1 MKLPSVKFPLKSS
14 ARSPVKKTP
23 QSLAFRTRPLTAA
36 VLGTII
42 DEYDV
47 GMAHVMIVD
56 SGEKHVYLIQEPP
69 LSEADQ
75 GLYSLLMES
84 LYYSLKPIE
93 TEDPAAYLDQFIWQ
107 AAEDLGAV
115 EEVKRSYNSLKY
127 YIMRDS
133 VGYGLVDTL
142 VRDDD
147 IEEISC
153 EGAGKAVA
161 VVHRRYPQFDWL
173 DTNVQFEDEE
183 ALKKFVQRLVQKAG
197 KAITTSV
204 PFVDAIT
211 KENHRLAATLSNE
224 ISLPGSTFDMR
235 KFPKEP
241 LSIGHLLAARTIS
254 PLLAAYYWM
263 IMEEKGFV
271 LVIGPTAC
279 HDDKTE
285 VLTKEGWVPF
295 KDAKEDVEVF
305 TMNPETHIFE
315 YVKPVRKI
323 DSFYT
328 GPMVS
333 FDGKDVNFSVTPNH
347 TMYLSQGDG
356 KFRFAPVAAINSH
369 SHFKRDGVWV
379 GVEERTF
386 MLKGVAS
393 LSHHRYGDIEINMDA
408 WLEFLGWWVA
418 EGSLNGW
425 SPYHYRVVITQKK
438 HKKEVED
445 VLNRLPF
452 RYSAIRKSTDAR
464 TADYV
469 ISDKRLYAYLSQ
481 FGRQK
486 DRFVPSFI
494 KELPPHQIRKFLAA
508 FRMGDGT
515 IHRGQEIYYTASKR
529 LADGLQELILK
540 SGLAAT
546 VTASVSR
553 GHIINDPQANGTVLQ
568 RFIKP
573 SVVYRVTTSRKNEPG
588 FNTHAGRPII
598 TQYTGRVYCYTLPK
612 YHLLYTRREGKT
624 FWSGNSGKTTTMN
637 ALITLINPGLK
648 IATVEETPELLI
660 PQEHWERLHSR
671 TSYSATADTRYDVD
685 LFDLAKLTLRL
696 RPDYIVVGEARG
708 EEISTLFQAAST
720 GHGALS
726 SFHADSPEAAL
737 VRMAAPPLNV
747 GSASLMLMW
756 SLLMM
761 NRIRMNDGSVVRRA
775 LVSKEVG
782 MRGELIDMFRWSPK
796 EDAIL
801 PADPLEIAQKSY
813 RLQTVAALKGWS
825 VDALA
830 AELAGRAKYLSDIVR
845 SGAYKYADVSAAIQ
859 RFYREKYGGRTTKIS
874 D

>member
-1 MKLPSVKFPLKSS
+1 MKLPSVKLPF
-14 ARSPVKKTP
+14 AANKTP

-42 DEYDV
+42 EEYDV

-56 SGEKHVYLIQEPP
+56 SGEKRVYLIQEPP

-115 EEVKRSYNSLKY
+115 EEVKRSYSSLKY
-127 YIMRDS
+127 YIFRDS
-133 VGYGLVDTL
+133 VGYGLIDTL

-271 LVIGPTAC
+271 LVIGPTA
-279 HDDKTE
+279 
-285 VLTKEGWVPF
+285 
-295 KDAKEDVEVF
+295 
-305 TMNPETHIFE
+305 
-315 YVKPVRKI
+315 
-323 DSFYT
+323 
-328 GPMVS
+328 
-333 FDGKDVNFSVTPNH
+333 
-347 TMYLSQGDG
+347 
-356 KFRFAPVAAINSH
+356 
-369 SHFKRDGVWV
+369 
-379 GVEERTF
+379 
-386 MLKGVAS
+386 
-393 LSHHRYGDIEINMDA
+393 
-408 WLEFLGWWVA
+408 
-418 EGSLNGW
+418 
-425 SPYHYRVVITQKK
+425 
-438 HKKEVED
+438 
-445 VLNRLPF
+445 
-452 RYSAIRKSTDAR
+452 
-464 TADYV
+464 
-469 ISDKRLYAYLSQ
+469 
-481 FGRQK
+481 
-486 DRFVPSFI
+486 
-494 KELPPHQIRKFLAA
+494 
-508 FRMGDGT
+508 
-515 IHRGQEIYYTASKR
+515 
-529 LADGLQELILK
+529 
-540 SGLAAT
+540 
-546 VTASVSR
+546 
-553 GHIINDPQANGTVLQ
+553 
-568 RFIKP
+568 
-573 SVVYRVTTSRKNEPG
+573 
-588 FNTHAGRPII
+588 
-598 TQYTGRVYCYTLPK
+598 
-612 YHLLYTRREGKT
+612 
-624 FWSGNSGKTTTMN
+624 SGKTTTMN

-696 RPDYIVVGEARG
+696 RPDYIVVGETRG

-747 GSASLMLMW
+747 GTASLILMW

-782 MRGELIDMFRWSPK
+782 MRGELLDMFKWNPK
-796 EDAIL
+796 EDLIL
-801 PADPLEIAQKSY
+801 PTDPMEVAKKSY
-813 RLQTVAALKGWS
+813 RLQTVANLKGWS
-825 VDALA
+825 ADELA